1 MLQLTLKSREN
12 LIARWSSCKKEKN
25 SVLHSAHF
33 WGWMSLLA
41 QFEAFCP
48 DIYSISPV
56 YNKLGIIHSYF
67 LSCRVSK
74 CFANEKWANESKE
87 ITPLSLNISS
97 CLGSNPKPSWAL
109 LLGWIR
115 AFPVL
120 FLIASHIPSQLWSLG
135 LDRSSSAERLWN
147 GCFRRVSGPVS
158 HRNSLKFWWSLE
170 N

>member
-12 LIARWSSCKKEKN
+12 LITRCSSCKKEKN

-33 WGWMSLLA
+33 WGWTSLLA

-48 DIYSISPV
+48 DIYFISPV
-56 YNKLGIIHSYF
+56 RNNSLYF

-87 ITPLSLNISS
+87 ITLLSLNISS

-109 LLGWIR
+109 LRGWIR

-120 FLIASHIPSQLWSLG
+120 FLIASLIPSQLWSLG

-147 GCFRRVSGPVS
+147 GCFRHVSGPVS